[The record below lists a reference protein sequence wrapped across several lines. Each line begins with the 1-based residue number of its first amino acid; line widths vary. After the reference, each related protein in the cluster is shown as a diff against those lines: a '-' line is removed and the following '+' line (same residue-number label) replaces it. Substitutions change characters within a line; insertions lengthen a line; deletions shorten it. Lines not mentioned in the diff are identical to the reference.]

1 MMETLVSCGFGSARM
16 EGIVGIESTA
26 GVLGDGF
33 IGVAGRE
40 CERYQAKTTGMTSV
54 QEGSGEWVLRTFV
67 AELGGVCGRAYDGK
81 VGAAEEGADCGL
93 HCVAGAAMRVGFGSE
108 WSEVASDVRCQ
119 MAGVACDG

>member
-54 QEGSGEWVLRTFV
+54 QEGSGEWVCAPLWPN
-67 AELGGVCGRAYDGK
+67 L
-81 VGAAEEGADCGL
+81 EGSVDAPTT
-93 HCVAGAAMRVGFGSE
+93 AK
-108 WSEVASDVRCQ
+108 
-119 MAGVACDG
+119 